1 MANEVLSALNPYVY
15 RAPYVDAEI
24 FANIEE
30 LCLGVLDVEG
40 LQHVSY
46 YMDGILG
53 LSFDVLERT
62 DLLTRPGRSGR
73 PERRRRDLESFGRQ
87 INRAIV
93 ELNRVLDP
101 LDTGTLI
108 RVVFDSGRGGL
119 LYGRINSRQYLVGA
133 TVHAGAFDKADVAMS
148 TLATRCRALLGL
160 SSQNPGGTE
169 KRPSRPRP
177 ASRVASHVSDRPAP
191 VSPADH
197 RFAELAREAVRPDDL
212 HYVARCHEGAVNIA
226 VDVFD
231 APELHS
237 FFFTV
242 STSRHRDL
250 YAALCRDLPVMTAGF
265 ARAARAAMGAA
276 PVRLVLDVEAGALC
290 VHDAG
295 HGEYLLGVTLD
306 QQQVG
311 VTEKR
316 FRDLADRF
324 LDTS

>member
-1 MANEVLSALNPYVY
+1 MANKVLSALNPYVY
-15 RAPYVDAEI
+15 RAPYVDAAAFEDV
-24 FANIEE
+24 EK
-30 LCLGVLDVEG
+30 LCLGVLDVDG

-46 YMDGILG
+46 YMDGVLG
-53 LSFDVLERT
+53 LSFDVLEQT
-62 DLLTRPGRSGR
+62 DLLTHPGRSGR

-93 ELNRVLDP
+93 ELNKALDP
-101 LDTGTLI
+101 LDTGSLI

-133 TVHAGAFDKADVAMS
+133 TVHARAFDAADVTMS
-148 TLATRCRALLGL
+148 VLTTRCRALLGL

-169 KRPSRPRP
+169 ERPSRPRP
-177 ASRVASHVSDRPAP
+177 AARVAPHVIDRPAQ
-191 VSPADH
+191 VSPADN

-212 HYVARCHEGAVNIA
+212 HYVARCHGGAVNMA

-242 STSRHRDL
+242 STKRHRDL

-276 PVRLVLDVEAGALC
+276 PVRLILDVEAGALC

-295 HGEYLLGVTLD
+295 GGQYLLGVTLD
-306 QQQVG
+306 QQQVS

-316 FRDLADRF
+316 FWDLADRF
-324 LDTS
+324 LESS